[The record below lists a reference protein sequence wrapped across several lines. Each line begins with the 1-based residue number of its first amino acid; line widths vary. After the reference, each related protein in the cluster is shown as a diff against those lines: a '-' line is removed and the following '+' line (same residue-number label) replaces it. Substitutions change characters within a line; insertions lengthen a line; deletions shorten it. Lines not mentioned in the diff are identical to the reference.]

1 MAVVPTPPAAV
12 FKALKRPLLWA
23 LLGLGLL
30 GLGRVAERRTV
41 VDVYSSGGH
50 VEVNVAG
57 SRLSAPVAVTAVQAV
72 EIFAMDSA
80 DPPGGRLLEVTE
92 EGRTVVHDALPRRF
106 RIPGRGLPPLGDW
119 QLDEHAARGL
129 VYRRAVDL
137 HGVFDL
143 HAVFTGRFH
152 HELEI
157 VLVGTPT
164 VGVALR
170 RGLINN
176 DLAIRVGSDE
186 PLAVTSIDP
195 APWSDLLSAAG
206 LLVTAASAAAFLIA
220 LSVFAS
226 RALSNT
232 TLATVELRRPRRAVL
247 AATAAGAAV
256 FAVAVSA
263 WCAGSILEGL
273 PHMPDSVTYLLQSRW
288 LLAGHLTQKAGPL
301 QPYLDLPFTYVVGGR
316 WLAQYPF
323 AWPALLA
330 LGTAVGLPW
339 LVAPLLAGL
348 YVWLL
353 YLIGREL
360 FSPGIGALAAL
371 LAAMSPLGR
380 LLFSSM
386 FPHAAAATLILLAA
400 WLLLAMRRLPGLGVP
415 LAAGLAAGLAFGV
428 RPLPALA
435 VLLPVVAFVLSD
447 GPGRV
452 TGRHRLTALVAAAAG
467 AVLAVLPTLLANR
480 AVTGNPL
487 HFAYSLAHGTM
498 FGLVNIPFGLR
509 NMDALLAST
518 PSALFGWGWGQP
530 LGRALVV
537 LSLALPMVPFLLGR
551 SRRADWVL
559 ATCFGILVLSH
570 LGARANGLHGFGPRY
585 YFEGFFALG
594 LLAARGFVE
603 LGRLGAASSG
613 RRRAAALLA
622 TALFIGLSG
631 PALAI
636 LPARLALYRGYNHV
650 DGSLVRHV
658 HAMGLERALILF
670 AHPNWYNWAEA
681 APLMGSGTDGPLVFA
696 SRRGSSAALLGRY
709 SDRPVYLW
717 DGRDL
722 SLVHD
727 PSRRAPGRTAVTDPA
742 PPRPPPGRR
751 AGPSPLR

>member
-1 MAVVPTPPAAV
+1 MAVVSTPRV
-12 FKALKRPLLWA
+12 TIFNALNRPLLWA

-30 GLGRVAERRTV
+30 GLGRAAERRTV
-41 VDVYSSGGH
+41 VDLYSSGGR
-50 VEVNVAG
+50 VEVTVAG
-57 SRLSAPVAVTAVQAV
+57 SRLSAPVAVDSVRAI
-72 EIFAMDSA
+72 EIFAMDSV
-80 DPPGGRLLEVTE
+80 DPPGGRLLEVE
-92 EGRTVVHDALPRRF
+92 QDGRTVVDDALPRRF

-129 VYRRAVDL
+129 VYRRDVDIE
-137 HGVFDL
+137 GDFDL
-143 HAVFTGRFH
+143 RAVFTGRFH

-195 APWSDLLSAAG
+195 APWSDLLSAVGVLVNGAAG
-206 LLVTAASAAAFLIA
+206 AALLIA
-220 LSVFAS
+220 FIAAIS
-226 RALSNT
+226 RALSGT
-232 TLATVELRRPRRAVL
+232 AVGAARLRRPGRAVL
-247 AATAAGAAV
+247 AATALGAAV
-256 FAVAVSA
+256 FAVALSA
-263 WCAGSILEGL
+263 WCAGFVLEGL

-288 LLAGHLTQKAGPL
+288 LLAGHLSQEAGPL

-339 LVAPLLAGL
+339 LVAPLLAGV

-353 YLIGREL
+353 YEIGREL
-360 FSPGIGALAAL
+360 FSPGIAALAAL
-371 LAAMSPLGR
+371 LAATSPLGR
-380 LLFSSM
+380 LLFGSM
-386 FPHAAAATLILLAA
+386 FPHAAAATLILLSA
-400 WLLLAMRRLPGLGVP
+400 WLLLAMRRRPGLGVP
-415 LAAGLAAGLAFGV
+415 LAAGLAAGLAFGL

-435 VLLPVVAFVLSD
+435 ILLPVGAFALSD
-447 GPGRV
+447 GPGGV
-452 TGRHRLTALVAAAAG
+452 TGRRRLTALTAAAAG
-467 AVLAVLPTLLANR
+467 AILAVLPTLLANR

-518 PSALFGWGWGQP
+518 PPALFGWGWGLP
-530 LGRALVV
+530 WGRALAI

-551 SRRADWVL
+551 ARRADWLL
-559 ATCFGILVLSH
+559 ATCFGLLVLAH

-585 YFEGFFALG
+585 YFEGFFALD

-603 LGRLGAASSG
+603 LGRLGAPSSG

-622 TALFIGLSG
+622 TVLFIGLSG
-631 PALAI
+631 PALAV

-650 DGSLVRHV
+650 DGSLVRQV
-658 HAMGLERALILF
+658 RAIGLERALILF
-670 AHPNWYNWAEA
+670 AHPKWYNWAEA

-696 SRRGSSAALLGRY
+696 SRRGSCTALIGRY

-717 DGRDL
+717 DGREL
-722 SLVHD
+722 SLVHE
-727 PSRRAPGRTAVTDPA
+727 PSHSEPGRTTVTDPA
-742 PPRPPPGRR
+742 PPRTPPGRR
-751 AGPSPLR
+751 AAPSPLR